1 MNKYF
6 LGVKLNM
13 QKTEEKESFLES
25 EEDEHT
31 FETFKKDIEEN
42 NSFGTVRGY
51 ETMFKLFDNFC
62 ISKYQKG
69 MHQVIL
75 EIQGNPDKRVWGVLK
90 NWIQYEKQNNLG
102 VPTIRTRLSLL
113 NNYLYWMGIKLDKR
127 DIKNQLKIKK
137 GDVDKKYALQLE
149 DIQKILT
156 VASYD
161 KKVLYL
167 CQLSSLTRIGELLQL
182 RKKDL
187 DLSTDRITVNLRASI
202 TKKGKERTTFFSKEA
217 SILLRAK
224 LKKIKDNDLIW
235 PHNVKILS
243 NAGAMEQ
250 DILSQYLSKIGLD
263 MKYETSK
270 YLKISTHSFRA
281 YGITKVKRIDPALA
295 YFLAGQDSKVYMSQ
309 YDRLKDDP
317 KELYEAYLKIEPY
330 LLVLHPK
337 VDESEQLKEIKKE
350 LEELKNAALHTNQIE
365 LPEGNDVDN
374 NKIVDIFN
382 KLLDERFNKK

>member
-1 MNKYF
+1 MS
-6 LGVKLNM
+6 
-13 QKTEEKESFLES
+13 KTESYLES

-31 FETFKKDIEEN
+31 FTTFKKDIEEN

-69 MHQVIL
+69 MHQVIS
-75 EIQGNPDKRVWGVLK
+75 EIQGNPDKRVWGVLR
-90 NWIQYEKQNNLG
+90 NWITYEKEQNLG
-102 VPTIRTRLSLL
+102 ITTIRTRLSLL
-113 NNYLYWMGIKLDKR
+113 NNFLYWMGIKLDKR

-167 CQLSSLTRIGELLQL
+167 CQISSLTRIGELLQL
-182 RKKDL
+182 KKKDL
-187 DLSTDRITVNLRASI
+187 DLSTDRITVNLRAST

-217 SILLRAK
+217 SVLLRVK
-224 LKKIKDNDLIW
+224 LKKISDNDLIW
-235 PHNVKILS
+235 PHDVKILS
-243 NAGAMEQ
+243 NAGTMEQ
-250 DILSQYLSKIGLD
+250 DILHQYLTKIGLD
-263 MKYETSK
+263 MRYETSK
-270 YLKISTHSFRA
+270 YLKISTHSFRS

-295 YFLAGQDSKVYMSQ
+295 YFLAGQESKVYMAQ

-317 KELYEAYLKIEPY
+317 KELYEAYLKIEPH
-330 LLVLHPK
+330 LMVLNPIR
-337 VDESEQLKEIKKE
+337 DESEEIKDMKKEIEDLKKYNAGSTKYFIKLKDE
-350 LEELKNAALHTNQIE
+350 AIEAAEIVKRLVEEA
-365 LPEGNDVDN
+365 
-374 NKIVDIFN
+374 
-382 KLLDERFNKK
+382 KK

>member
-1 MNKYF
+1 M
-6 LGVKLNM
+6 L
-13 QKTEEKESFLES
+13 KTEKKESFLEDD
-25 EEDEHT
+25 EEEHT

-75 EIQGNPDKRVWGVLK
+75 EIQGNPDKRIWGVLR
-90 NWIQYEKQNNLG
+90 NWITYEKEQKLG
-102 VPTIRTRLSLL
+102 IPTIRTRLSLL

-127 DIKNQLKIKK
+127 DIKIELKIKK
-137 GDVDKKYALQLE
+137 GDIDKKYALKLE

-167 CQLSSLTRIGELLQL
+167 CQISSLTRIGELLQL

-187 DLSTDRITVNLRASI
+187 DLSTDRITVNLRAST
-202 TKKGKERTTFFSKEA
+202 TKKGRERTTFFSREA
-217 SILLRAK
+217 SVLLRVK
-224 LKKIKDNDLIW
+224 LKKLNDNDLIW
-235 PHNVKILS
+235 QHNVKILS

-250 DILSQYLSKIGLD
+250 DILSQYLKKIGLD
-263 MKYETSK
+263 MRYETSK

-295 YFLAGQDSKVYMSQ
+295 YFLAGQESKVYMAQ

-330 LLVLHPK
+330 LMVINPK
-337 VDESEQLKEIKKE
+337 HDESEEIKKI
-350 LEELKNAALHTNQIE
+350 KS
-365 LPEGNDVDN
+365 
-374 NKIVDIFN
+374 KFN
-382 KLLDERFNKK
+382 KLLLLLKNSKSYAAYSDEDAHTEIHMNPLDHIELEKLLDD